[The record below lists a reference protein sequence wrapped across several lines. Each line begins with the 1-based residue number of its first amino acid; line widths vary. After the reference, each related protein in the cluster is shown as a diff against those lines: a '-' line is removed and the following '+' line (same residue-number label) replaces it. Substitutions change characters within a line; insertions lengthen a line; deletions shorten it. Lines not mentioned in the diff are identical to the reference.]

1 MTAVLLTINTRGSM
15 SKFSAMFLMGMLV
28 IFAACSSPAPDAA
41 PEAPVEETPAVPA
54 DTVPVATPAPEA
66 AV

>member
-1 MTAVLLTINTRGSM
+1 VTAVLLTINTRGSM

-28 IFAACSSPAPDAA
+28 IFAACSSPEPDTEL
-41 PEAPVEETPAVPA
+41 PIQVVPA
-54 DTVPVATPAPEA
+54 PADSVPTAVPAPEA

>member
-1 MTAVLLTINTRGSM
+1 M

-28 IFAACSSPAPDAA
+28 IFAACSSPEPDTEL
-41 PEAPVEETPAVPA
+41 PIQVVPA
-54 DTVPVATPAPEA
+54 PADSVPTAVPAPEA